1 MLRNP
6 RLHLA
11 LAGCLGWLEFVLS
24 QAAQRWQWLPWI
36 GWGLGHD
43 LDLFCAIGG
52 TALLVAAL
60 FVRPAPGNGKL

>member
-1 MLRNP
+1 LRNP

-11 LAGCLGWLEFVLS
+11 LAGCLGWLDFVLS

-36 GWGLGHD
+36 GWGIV
-43 LDLFCAIGG
+43 CAIGG